1 MGTTLLRD
9 ITYGEFIGPKKEG
22 ETQVIRNPSTANGEL
37 RQVMHLGIDTMWE
50 AFEHNLKV
58 GRGKKNFIGYRKRE
72 GQNKLEDK
80 YTWVTF
86 EECEKK
92 ILNFCRGL
100 NVLNLCPMT
109 QIDDDEAFRLLGIY
123 SKNRPEWLYSYFG
136 AVRDSITIVT
146 VYDTLGD
153 IALEYIFN
161 QTKLSTVV
169 VESKVLKKLL
179 NLAKQEKTG
188 QIKNL
193 IVLDYEDDIPTCDE
207 LKKLGFIIYTFD
219 EITQAGE
226 DQGRDI
232 EFHTPGPDTI
242 STINYTSG
250 TTGNPK
256 GAKVAHNSII
266 LNTDVIE
273 MLGLYLKEETD
284 IYLSF
289 LPLAHIME
297 TLIMAV
303 LVARGIRIGFYN
315 GDAKRLMEDAQILK
329 PTCMCGVPRIYQ
341 RIFDGAQAKLK
352 EMSPIVRRLFNKA
365 LELKMKDFQ
374 EKGILHNIF
383 WDNIIFN
390 KIKNILGGRIR
401 FMLIGSAPMDSY
413 ILNFLRC
420 TLSCEIVEGYG
431 QTEDAAGILLT
442 RTYDPVAGHLGGP
455 GYSAE
460 LKLVDVPELEY
471 KSTDVDPE
479 TNKWRP
485 RGELCVRGPVLFKG
499 YLSLKDKTKEA
510 IDDEGWLHSGD
521 VAMILPEH
529 GNAFKI
535 IDRVKN
541 IFKLQQGEY
550 VAPEKIENKLAKCK
564 YVEQIFVYGDSLQN
578 YLVGILVPKPGPV
591 IEFLKNKGIEANK
604 DNYKDYFDDKDLI
617 HDILNE
623 LETFSRSNDIK
634 GFEIVKNVHL
644 YKGSFTV
651 DNNLLTTTMK
661 IKRHIAKKFFENEI
675 KKLYGK

>member
-1 MGTTLLRD
+1 
-9 ITYGEFIGPKKEG
+9 
-22 ETQVIRNPSTANGEL
+22 
-37 RQVMHLGIDTMWE
+37 MHLGIDTMWE
-50 AFEHNLKV
+50 AFDHNLKV
-58 GRGKKNFIGYRKRE
+58 GRAKKNFIGYRKRI
-72 GQNKLEDK
+72 GQNQLEDK

-100 NVLNLCPMT
+100 NVLNLCPLT
-109 QIDDDEAFRLLGIY
+109 QIDDDDSFRLLGIY

-161 QTKLSTVV
+161 QTKLTTVV

-179 NLAKQEKTG
+179 NLAKKEKTC
-188 QIKNL
+188 QLKNL

-207 LKKLGFIIYTFD
+207 LKKLGFNIFTFD
-219 EITQAGE
+219 EITKIGD
-226 DQGRDI
+226 DQGRDV

-256 GAKVAHNSII
+256 GAKVPHNSII

-303 LVARGIRIGFYN
+303 LVSRGIRIGFYN
-315 GDAKRLMEDAQILK
+315 GDAKRLLEDAQILK
-329 PTCMCGVPRIYQ
+329 PTCMCGVPRIFQ
-341 RIFDGAQAKLK
+341 RIYDGAQGKLK
-352 EMSPIVRRLFNKA
+352 EMSPIIRRLFNKA
-365 LELKMKDFQ
+365 LELKIKDYQ
-374 EKGILHNIF
+374 EKGILTNVF

-390 KIKNILGGRIR
+390 KIKNLLGGRMR

-420 TLSCEIVEGYG
+420 ALSCEIVEGYG

-460 LKLVDVPELEY
+460 LKLIDVPELEY

-479 TNKWRP
+479 TKKWRP

-499 YLSLKDKTKEA
+499 
-510 IDDEGWLHSGD
+510 
-521 VAMILPEH
+521 
-529 GNAFKI
+529 
-535 IDRVKN
+535 
-541 IFKLQQGEY
+541 
-550 VAPEKIENKLAKCK
+550 
-564 YVEQIFVYGDSLQN
+564 
-578 YLVGILVPKPGPV
+578 
-591 IEFLKNKGIEANK
+591 
-604 DNYKDYFDDKDLI
+604 
-617 HDILNE
+617 
-623 LETFSRSNDIK
+623 
-634 GFEIVKNVHL
+634 
-644 YKGSFTV
+644 
-651 DNNLLTTTMK
+651 
-661 IKRHIAKKFFENEI
+661 
-675 KKLYGK
+675 

>member
-9 ITYGEFIGPKKEG
+9 ITYGEFCGPKKEG
-22 ETQVIRNPSTANGEL
+22 ETQVIRNPSTAKGEL

-50 AFEHNLKV
+50 AFDHNLKV
-58 GRGKKNFIGYRKRE
+58 GRAKKNFIGYRKRI
-72 GQNKLEDK
+72 GQNQLEDK

-100 NVLNLCPMT
+100 NVLNLCPLT
-109 QIDDDEAFRLLGIY
+109 QLDDDDSFRLLGIY

-161 QTKLSTVV
+161 QTKLTTVV

-179 NLAKQEKTG
+179 NLAKKEKTC
-188 QIKNL
+188 QLKNL

-207 LKKLGFIIYTFD
+207 LKKLGFNIFTFD
-219 EITQAGE
+219 EITKIGD
-226 DQGRDI
+226 DQGRDV

-256 GAKVAHNSII
+256 GAKVSHNSII

-303 LVARGIRIGFYN
+303 LVSRGIRIGFYN
-315 GDAKRLMEDAQILK
+315 GDAKRLLEDAQILK
-329 PTCMCGVPRIYQ
+329 PTCMCGVPRIFQ
-341 RIFDGAQAKLK
+341 RIYDGAQGKLK
-352 EMSPIVRRLFNKA
+352 EMSPIIRRLFNKA
-365 LELKMKDFQ
+365 LELKIKDYQ
-374 EKGILHNIF
+374 EKGILTNVF

-390 KIKNILGGRIR
+390 KIKNLLGGRMR

-420 TLSCEIVEGYG
+420 ALSCEIVEGYG

-460 LKLVDVPELEY
+460 LKLIDVPELEY

-479 TNKWRP
+479 TKKWRP

-499 YLSLKDKTKEA
+499 YLSLKEKTKEA
-510 IDDEGWLHSGD
+510 VDDEGWLHSGD

-578 YLVGILVPKPGPV
+578 YLIGILVPKPEPV

-604 DNYKDYFDDKDLI
+604 DNYKDYFEDKDLI

-623 LETFSRSNDIK
+623 FDSFSRSNDIK
-634 GFEIVKNVHL
+634 GFEIVKNVYL
-644 YKGSFTV
+644 FKDSFTV

-661 IKRHIAKKFFENEI
+661 IKRHIAKKFFEKEI
-675 KKLYGK
+675 NQLYGK

>member
-9 ITYGEFIGPKKEG
+9 ITYGEFCGPKKEG
-22 ETQVIRNPSTANGEL
+22 ETQVIRNPSTAKGEL

-109 QIDDDEAFRLLGIY
+109 QIDDDESFRLLGIY

-161 QTKLSTVV
+161 QTKLTTVV
-169 VESKVLKKLL
+169 IESKVLKKLL
-179 NLAKQEKTG
+179 NLAKQEKTC

-207 LKKLGFIIYTFD
+207 LKKLEFNIYTFD
-219 EITQAGE
+219 EITKAGE
-226 DQGRDI
+226 DQGRDV

-273 MLGLYLKEETD
+273 MLGLYLKEESD

-303 LVARGIRIGFYN
+303 LVSRGIRIGFYN
-315 GDAKRLMEDAQILK
+315 GDAKRLLEDAQLLK

-365 LELKMKDFQ
+365 LELKMKDYQ
-374 EKGILHNIF
+374 EKGILTNVF
-383 WDNIIFN
+383 WDNIIFS
-390 KIKNILGGRIR
+390 KIKNLLGGRMR

-420 TLSCEIVEGYG
+420 SLSCEIVEGYG

-510 IDDEGWLHSGD
+510 IDEDGWLHSGD

-604 DNYKDYFDDKDLI
+604 DNYKDYFEDKDLI

-644 YKGSFTV
+644 FKDSFTV

-661 IKRHIAKKFFENEI
+661 IKRHIAKKYFEKEI
-675 KKLYGK
+675 NKLYGK

>member
-9 ITYGEFIGPKKEG
+9 ITYGEFIGPKREG

-109 QIDDDEAFRLLGIY
+109 QIDDDESFRLLGIY

-644 YKGSFTV
+644 FKGSFTV

>member
-9 ITYGEFIGPKKEG
+9 ITYGEFIGPKREG

-109 QIDDDEAFRLLGIY
+109 QIDDDESFRLLGIY

-193 IVLDYEDDIPTCDE
+193 ILLDYEDDIPTCDE

-644 YKGSFTV
+644 FKGSFTV

>member
-1 MGTTLLRD
+1 M
-9 ITYGEFIGPKKEG
+9 
-22 ETQVIRNPSTANGEL
+22 
-37 RQVMHLGIDTMWE
+37 
-50 AFEHNLKV
+50 
-58 GRGKKNFIGYRKRE
+58 
-72 GQNKLEDK
+72 
-80 YTWVTF
+80 
-86 EECEKK
+86 
-92 ILNFCRGL
+92 
-100 NVLNLCPMT
+100 
-109 QIDDDEAFRLLGIY
+109 DDDDSFRLLGIY

-161 QTKLSTVV
+161 QTKLTTVV

-179 NLAKQEKTG
+179 NLAKKEKTC
-188 QIKNL
+188 QLKNL

-207 LKKLGFIIYTFD
+207 LKKLGFNIFTFD
-219 EITQAGE
+219 EITKIGD
-226 DQGRDI
+226 DQGRDV

-256 GAKVAHNSII
+256 GAKVPHNSII

-303 LVARGIRIGFYN
+303 LVSRGIRIGFYN
-315 GDAKRLMEDAQILK
+315 GDAKRLLEDAQILK
-329 PTCMCGVPRIYQ
+329 PTCMCGVPRIFQ
-341 RIFDGAQAKLK
+341 RIYDGAQGKLK
-352 EMSPIVRRLFNKA
+352 EMSPIIRRLFNKA
-365 LELKMKDFQ
+365 LELKIKDYQ
-374 EKGILHNIF
+374 EKGILTNVF

-390 KIKNILGGRIR
+390 KIKNLLGGRMR

-420 TLSCEIVEGYG
+420 ALSCEIVEGYG

-460 LKLVDVPELEY
+460 LKLIDVPELEY

-479 TNKWRP
+479 TKKWRP

-499 YLSLKDKTKEA
+499 YLSLKEKTKEA
-510 IDDEGWLHSGD
+510 VDDEGWLHSGD

-578 YLVGILVPKPGPV
+578 YLIGILVPKREPV

-604 DNYKDYFDDKDLI
+604 DNYKDYFEDKDLI

-623 LETFSRSNDIK
+623 FDSFSRSNDIK
-634 GFEIVKNVHL
+634 GFEIVKNVYL
-644 YKGSFTV
+644 FKDSFTV

-661 IKRHIAKKFFENEI
+661 IKRHIAKKFFEKEI
-675 KKLYGK
+675 NQLYGK

>member
-9 ITYGEFIGPKKEG
+9 ITYGEFCGPKKEG
-22 ETQVIRNPSTANGEL
+22 ETQVIRNPSTAKGEL

-50 AFEHNLKV
+50 AFDHNLKV
-58 GRGKKNFIGYRKRE
+58 GRAKKNFIGYRKRI
-72 GQNKLEDK
+72 GQNQLEDK

-100 NVLNLCPMT
+100 NVLNLCPLT
-109 QIDDDEAFRLLGIY
+109 QMDDDDSFRLLGIY

-161 QTKLSTVV
+161 QTKLTTVV

-179 NLAKQEKTG
+179 NLAKKEKTC
-188 QIKNL
+188 QLKNL

-207 LKKLGFIIYTFD
+207 LKKLGFNIFTFD
-219 EITQAGE
+219 EITKIGD
-226 DQGRDI
+226 DQGRDV

-256 GAKVAHNSII
+256 GAKVPHNSII

-303 LVARGIRIGFYN
+303 LVSRGIRIGFYN
-315 GDAKRLMEDAQILK
+315 GDAKRLLEDAQILK
-329 PTCMCGVPRIYQ
+329 PTCMCGVPRIFQ
-341 RIFDGAQAKLK
+341 RIYDGAQGKLK
-352 EMSPIVRRLFNKA
+352 EMSPIIRRLFNKA
-365 LELKMKDFQ
+365 LELKIKDYQ
-374 EKGILHNIF
+374 EKGILTNVF

-390 KIKNILGGRIR
+390 KIKNLLGGRMR

-420 TLSCEIVEGYG
+420 ALSCEIVEGYG

-460 LKLVDVPELEY
+460 LKLIDVPELEY

-479 TNKWRP
+479 TKKWRP

-499 YLSLKDKTKEA
+499 YLSLKEKTKEA
-510 IDDEGWLHSGD
+510 VDDEGWLHSGD

-578 YLVGILVPKPGPV
+578 YLIGILVPKPEPV

-604 DNYKDYFDDKDLI
+604 DNYKDYFEDKDLI

-623 LETFSRSNDIK
+623 FDSFSRSNDIK
-634 GFEIVKNVHL
+634 GFEIVKNVYL
-644 YKGSFTV
+644 FKDSFTV

-661 IKRHIAKKFFENEI
+661 IKRHIAKKFFEKEI
-675 KKLYGK
+675 NQLYGK